1 MSISKKIKLLPS
13 FLVIC
18 LVFLAGCTPLQKAQ
32 INSKQTNS
40 PASTQISS
48 QEVKLDET
56 LKIATGQ
63 TIYVPIYSEIY
74 FFNRTRTLQLAAT
87 LSVRNTDS
95 ENPIIIN
102 SVKYYDSDGNLVKDH
117 LEGPLRL
124 APLASTEFIVD
135 QNDQTGGSGAN
146 FIVEWVAETEVFEPI
161 LEAVMVSTTSQQGIS
176 FLSKGRVIESKAA
189 AVTNPQQ

>member
-1 MSISKKIKLLPS
+1 MSFSKKIKLLPS
-13 FLVIC
+13 FFVIC

-117 LEGPLRL
+117 LESPLRL

-135 QNDQTGGSGAN
+135 QNDQTGGLGAN

>member
-1 MSISKKIKLLPS
+1 MKLLPS
-13 FLVIC
+13 CLVIC
-18 LVFLAGCTPLQKAQ
+18 LVFLASCTSSPKAQ
-32 INSKQTNS
+32 INSNQTNS
-40 PASTQISS
+40 PASSQISS
-48 QEVKLDET
+48 QEVKFET
-56 LKIATGQ
+56 LKIAAGQ

-95 ENPIIIN
+95 KNPIIIN

-117 LEGPLRL
+117 LESPLRL

-146 FIVEWVAETEVFEPI
+146 FILEWVAETEVFEPI